1 MKTEMERRFP
11 NRRVGKAGPD
21 RAALEIGA
29 PLRVQGV
36 KARNFSGRSLPVQRR
51 GKHVLG
57 LIWMGVIALVPCLLH
72 AAEIPKANEQ
82 KTDGTIALLA
92 TNATVHGKTI
102 RYEPQPHKNTIGY
115 WTKAEDWVSWDFE
128 VTTPGKF
135 DVTLT
140 QACGKGSGGS
150 EVNFSIGEQII
161 KDIVPDTG
169 AFTNWTN
176 RVIGTFTLAQPGEYS
191 IEVKPVKK
199 PGLAVM
205 DLRAIV
211 LKPLK

>member
-1 MKTEMERRFP
+1 MNDEFQMTNDERMSKPQRP
-11 NRRVGKAGPD
+11 A
-21 RAALEIGA
+21 RARNAFEIGHWDFFRYSSFVIWNSL
-29 PLRVQGV
+29 LRHSSFVIW
-36 KARNFSGRSLPVQRR
+36 NSL
-51 GKHVLG
+51 L
-57 LIWMGVIALVPCLLH
+57 ATLLLAASVH
-72 AAEIPKANEQ
+72 AAEIPTANEQ
-82 KTDGTIALLA
+82 QAAGTIVLLA

-115 WTKAEDWVSWDFE
+115 WTKAEDWVSWDLKVNAPGTFE
-128 VTTPGKF
+128 VK
-135 DVTLT
+135 LT

-150 EVNFSIGEQII
+150 EVNFSIGEQVI

-176 RVIGTFTLAQPGEYS
+176 RVIGTFTLAKPGEYS

-211 LKPLK
+211 LKPLQ

>member
-1 MKTEMERRFP
+1 MTANESMKLKIVCVSF
-11 NRRVGKAGPD
+11 A
-21 RAALEIGA
+21 I
-29 PLRVQGV
+29 
-36 KARNFSGRSLPVQRR
+36 
-51 GKHVLG
+51 
-57 LIWMGVIALVPCLLH
+57 LLSRLQS
-72 AAEIPKANEQ
+72 AEIPAANEQ
-82 KTDGTIALLA
+82 KPDGTIVLLA

-115 WTKAEDWVSWDFE
+115 WTKADDWVSWNFKVHAPGTFE
-128 VTTPGKF
+128 VK
-135 DVTLT
+135 LT

-150 EVNFSIGEQII
+150 EVNFIIGDQII
-161 KDIVPDTG
+161 KDLVPDTG

-176 RVIGTFTLAQPGEYS
+176 RVIGSFALSKAGDYT

-211 LKPLK
+211 LSPHGISSKP

>member
-1 MKTEMERRFP
+1 MNF
-11 NRRVGKAGPD
+11 NVAW
-21 RAALEIGA
+21 AALA
-29 PLRVQGV
+29 V
-36 KARNFSGRSLPVQRR
+36 
-51 GKHVLG
+51 
-57 LIWMGVIALVPCLLH
+57 ALTTLTGH
-72 AAEIPKANEQ
+72 AAEIREANTQ
-82 KTDGTIALLA
+82 KTDGSIVLLA
-92 TNATVHGKTI
+92 TNAVVHGKAI

-115 WTKAEDWVSWDFE
+115 WTKADDWVSWDFK
-128 VTTPGKF
+128 VHTPGRF

-150 EVNFSIGEQII
+150 EVQFVIGEQTI

-176 RVIGTFTLAQPGEYS
+176 RVIGTFTFARPGEYS

-205 DLRAIV
+205 DLRAITMT
-211 LKPLK
+211 PR